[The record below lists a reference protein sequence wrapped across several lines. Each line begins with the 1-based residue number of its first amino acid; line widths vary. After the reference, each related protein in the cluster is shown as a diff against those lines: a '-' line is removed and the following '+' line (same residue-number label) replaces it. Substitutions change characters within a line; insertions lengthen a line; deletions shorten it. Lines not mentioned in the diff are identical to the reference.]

1 MRYTESKERSSE
13 LLRLALAHMG
23 RHEAAFN
30 PITFALWYEYAAGIN
45 PKLSEALDGL
55 IASQAPIDDTAIA
68 RLYGAHVAPADE
80 EALARVGGEMQR
92 LMTSVVNTAMQ
103 TGDRAGTFG
112 AQLSGLTEALE
123 SSDVTQLAPRLSE
136 VLAGTSQ
143 MKSSVEALQQKVTVS
158 QDEIE
163 RLRGDLERARGEALL
178 DPLTGLLNRK
188 GFDEKLQSLLLQP
201 VGGGRT
207 HGLVMLDIDKFKSVN
222 DTHGHLM
229 GDRVIQGV
237 GEILRSALTHPGHA
251 VARYGGEEF
260 AILMPLASLDE
271 CVEVAELVRARTKA
285 MKIRNRKTQ
294 EVLLTVTISG
304 GVAGMRPGDDAAAL
318 ISRADAALYASKNAG
333 RDRVTRG

>member
-1 MRYTESKERSSE
+1 MRYTETKERSSE

-30 PITFALWYEYAAGIN
+30 PSTFALWYEYAAGTN
-45 PKLSEALDGL
+45 AKLTQAVDRLVAEA
-55 IASQAPIDDTAIA
+55 ARIDDEAVA
-68 RLYGAHVAPADE
+68 HLHGAHIAPADE
-80 EALARVGGEMQR
+80 AALARVGGEMQR
-92 LMTSVVNTAMQ
+92 LMTSVVNSAMQ
-103 TGDRAGTFG
+103 TGDHAGTFG
-112 AQLSGLTEALE
+112 AQLSGLTEALA

-136 VLAGTSQ
+136 VLAGTTQ

-158 QDEIE
+158 QEEIE
-163 RLRGDLERARGEALL
+163 RLRVDLERARGEALL

-188 GFDEKLQSLLLQP
+188 GFDQKLQALLEQP
-201 VGGGRT
+201 VAAGKA
-207 HGLVMLDIDKFKSVN
+207 HGLVMLDIDKFKNVN

-237 GEILRSALTHPGHA
+237 GEILRAAVTRSGHA

-304 GVAGMRPGDDAAAL
+304 GVSGMQAGDDAAAL
-318 ISRADAALYASKNAG
+318 ISRADAALYASKNGG
-333 RDRVTRG
+333 RDRVTRA